1 MKCHAKNI
9 LIYYIA
15 YMTVKNLSYIKI
27 YSLNRL
33 YPIINK
39 VNRHI
44 EESNRKR
51 YLTLV
56 LTDKSKGILEEYEE
70 LWNQITD
77 LIRSKTY

>member
-15 YMTVKNLSYIKI
+15 YMTVKNLSV
-27 YSLNRL
+27 NRL

>member
-1 MKCHAKNI
+1 MKCHGKNI

-27 YSLNRL
+27 NSVNRL
-33 YPIINK
+33 YPIISK